1 MSLNTE
7 VAESPML
14 IKPTPTLT
22 SLTRRGR
29 KPKYN
34 NDFERKEAKRIQ
46 NKAYRERKKEE
57 LIELRRKAAHLSLV
71 DTLVNAIDH
80 VVEPSAEGRHPL
92 SAE

>member
-7 VAESPML
+7 VAESP
-14 IKPTPTLT
+14 TP
-22 SLTRRGR
+22 TRRGR

-57 LIELRRKAAHLSLV
+57 LIELRRKAASAA
-71 DTLVNAIDH
+71 TMLVNAIDH
-80 VVEPSAEGRHPL
+80 VVEP
-92 SAE
+92 

>member
-7 VAESPML
+7 VAESPTPA
-14 IKPTPTLT
+14 PTAK
-22 SLTRRGR
+22 RGR

-57 LIELRRKAAHLSLV
+57 LIELRRKAASAA
-71 DTLVNAIDH
+71 TMLVNAIDH
-80 VVEPSAEGRHPL
+80 VVEP
-92 SAE
+92 